1 MTDQKAGNAKQRSN
15 LVDVGRITT
24 VFGVKG
30 WLKIHSDTQPLENIF
45 SYNPWWLKTRHGV
58 KAVEVEE
65 FRPHGKGLVALIKG
79 IDDRDLAQEL
89 CQVNIAVE
97 REQMPQLDAGEFY
110 WHQLEG
116 LVVISEFE
124 GQVSRLGLVDRIL
137 ETGAND
143 VLVVKGDADS
153 IDLNE
158 RLVPYIPDQF
168 VKAIDL
174 DAGEIRVDWDPA
186 F

>member
-97 REQMPQLDAGEFY
+97 REQMQQLDAGEFY

-168 VKAIDL
+168 VKTIDL

>member
-1 MTDQKAGNAKQRSN
+1 MTDQAKDNAKKRSN
-15 LVDVGRITT
+15 LIDVGRITT

-30 WLKIHSDTQPLENIF
+30 WLKIHSDTQPMENIF

-79 IDDRDLAQEL
+79 IDDRDMAKEL
-89 CQVNIAVE
+89 CQINIAVE
-97 REQMPQLDAGEFY
+97 RAQLPNLDAGDFY

-124 GQVSRLGLVDRIL
+124 GQVSRLGLVDRML

-143 VLVVKGDADS
+143 VLVVKGDAES

-174 DAGEIRVDWDPA
+174 EAGEIRVDWDPA

>member
-1 MTDQKAGNAKQRSN
+1 MTDQKSGNAQKRSN
-15 LVDVGRITT
+15 LVDVGRITS

-30 WLKIHSDTQPLENIF
+30 WVKIHSDTEPQENIF

-58 KAVEVEE
+58 KAVEVDEC
-65 FRPHGKGLVALIKG
+65 RPHGKGFVAHIKG
-79 IDDRDLAQEL
+79 VDDRDLAEEF
-89 CQVNIAVE
+89 CRVNIAVE
-97 REQMPQLDAGEFY
+97 RQQMPELDTGEYY

-116 LVVISEFE
+116 LVVITDFE
-124 GQVSRLGLVDRIL
+124 GQTSRLGVVQRLM

-158 RLVPYIPDQF
+158 RLVPYVPGRF

-174 DAGEIRVDWDPA
+174 DAGQITVDWDPA

>member
-168 VKAIDL
+168 VKTIDL

>member
-97 REQMPQLDAGEFY
+97 REQMLQLDAGEFY

>member
-1 MTDQKAGNAKQRSN
+1 MTDQSKDNANKRSN
-15 LVDVGRITT
+15 LIDVGRITT

-30 WLKIHSDTQPLENIF
+30 WLKIHSETQPMENIF

-65 FRPHGKGLVALIKG
+65 FRPHGKGLVALLKG
-79 IDDRDLAQEL
+79 IDDRDMAQEL
-89 CQVNIAVE
+89 CQVTIAVE
-97 REQMPQLDAGEFY
+97 RAQLPELDAGEYY

-124 GQVSRLGLVDRIL
+124 GQITRLGLVERIL

-153 IDLNE
+153 VDLNE
-158 RLVPYIPDQF
+158 RLVPYIPGQF
-168 VKAIDL
+168 VKTVDL
-174 DAGEIRVDWDPA
+174 EAGEMRVDWDPA